1 MSWFS
6 LQPSALAI
14 AVGFYLGAGAL
25 VMAATAEQ
33 LRQRRWPVVRALAVS
48 LPLGLLWPLTI
59 GVMTLLKALQP
70 EG

>member
-14 AVGFYLGAGAL
+14 AIGLYLGAGTL
-25 VMAATAEQ
+25 VLAAITEQ
-33 LRQRRWPVVRALAVS
+33 LRQRHWPVFRALAVS

-70 EG
+70 QG